1 MANVGRRLR
10 SRFTEQVYD
19 GAFFDLRA
27 RVRLSARLSL
37 DMTPFGGY
45 KRSGLGRENGQQA
58 IMAYLQQKS
67 VWIATET
74 SAANPFIMK

>member
-1 MANVGRRLR
+1 MGRAIRMSERLR
-10 SRFTEQVYD
+10 AGTIWVNTY
-19 GAFFDLRA
+19 
-27 RVRLSARLSL
+27 RVVSY
-37 DMTPFGGY
+37 MTPFGGY

>member
-1 MANVGRRLR
+1 
-10 SRFTEQVYD
+10 
-19 GAFFDLRA
+19 
-27 RVRLSARLSL
+27 
-37 DMTPFGGY
+37 MTPFGGY

-58 IMAYLQQKS
+58 IMAYLQQKA